1 MIRSM
6 LIAALFLAASTLHG
20 QAEEKFFGFTVKG
33 EPVNPVC
40 LEHIHPWLSDT
51 DIIIKSIILDYCQ
64 DSNWAF
70 PFNPIKVDGDLVSTV
85 IKGVE
90 DSEIQ
95 SSTFSY
101 RVVGKTDNGMFILEL
116 PANNEMAAYTI
127 TEQTIKSDLFEPD
140 PTKVKILTQVSLS
153 SVFCVEKAWVKGNTV
168 FVQKHVRDENAL
180 RSGMCTPKMETVS
193 YDVAP

>member
-6 LIAALFLAASTLHG
+6 LMAALFLAASTLHG
-20 QAEEKFFGFTVKG
+20 QAAEKFYGFTVND

-40 LEHIHPWLSDT
+40 LEHIHPWLSDS

-64 DSNWAF
+64 GSNWAF
-70 PFNPIKVDGDLVSTV
+70 AYNPIKIDGDLVSTV
-85 IKGVE
+85 IKGKE
-90 DSEIQ
+90 DSEIE

-101 RVVGKTDNGMFILEL
+101 RVVGKTDNGMFILML
-116 PANNEMAAYTI
+116 PDNNEIAAYTI

-153 SVFCVEKAWVKGNTV
+153 IVMCVEKAWVKGNRV
-168 FVQKHVRDENAL
+168 FVEKHVRDENAL

-193 YDVAP
+193 YDVSP